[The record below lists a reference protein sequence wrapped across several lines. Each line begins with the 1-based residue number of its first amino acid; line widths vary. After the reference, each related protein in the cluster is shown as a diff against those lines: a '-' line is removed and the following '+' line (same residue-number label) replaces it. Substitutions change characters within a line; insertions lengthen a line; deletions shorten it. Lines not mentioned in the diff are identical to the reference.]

1 MKYKTREELL
11 AEPRENLTVHE
22 QVAQETLKE
31 NPDMTLE
38 EAIEL
43 LEKLLLPQQV
53 SSLIKI
59 YHRYKFVQIWSGWIN
74 RENSREE
81 LHGI

>member
-11 AEPRENLTVHE
+11 AVPREKLTVQE
-22 QVAQETLKE
+22 RVAQETLKE

-43 LEKLLLPQQV
+43 LEM
-53 SSLIKI
+53 IT
-59 YHRYKFVQIWSGWIN
+59 
-74 RENSREE
+74 
-81 LHGI
+81 